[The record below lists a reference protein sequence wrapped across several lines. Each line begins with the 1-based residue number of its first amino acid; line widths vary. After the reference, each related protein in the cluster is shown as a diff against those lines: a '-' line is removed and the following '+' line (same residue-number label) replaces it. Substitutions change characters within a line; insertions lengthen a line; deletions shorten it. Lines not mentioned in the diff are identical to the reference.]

1 MGDEYEL
8 KLELTPEQ
16 VRSLPRNPL
25 VKSLS
30 QGRSATQKLYSTY
43 FDTPTRSLD
52 AHEMALR
59 VRRMGRRR
67 MQTLKVRANGPSG
80 LQHFK
85 EFECDIA
92 GEHPQ
97 LSNIME
103 KGLRALIDKE
113 KLAESVAPV
122 FTTDFT
128 RRRWRLSLQ
137 ETTIELALDQGEIR
151 SGDRTLPICE
161 AELEL
166 ISGRPSRIFELA
178 LSLQESMPFRLESR
192 TKARRGYDLA
202 ADFVPQP
209 VYGERPALA
218 RNISLRNAIL
228 SVARTCRDH
237 FRANEP
243 AVLSSTDPEGIHQM
257 RVGIRRLRALL
268 QAVRRFLPPARYEP
282 LARELGWLQR
292 ELGPARDW
300 DVFIAD
306 CLEPLASL
314 QPEDAGLARLLAD
327 AGALRATA
335 YEGARTALRSPRYA
349 RLVLQ
354 LNLSLAQ
361 DNVPGNRPL
370 LALPGMAKPWLDTAR
385 SGPAKEASGKRRRK
399 RARSGDDQQPY
410 DEAPLFMDAAPA
422 KDVVQ
427 RQAGKAYTRV
437 APLKELRADSMLS
450 RRHAADPGLDE
461 PARTFAEQ
469 LFAERGRKLKKCA
482 RGHEQLDEAQLHK
495 LRIEAKKLRYA
506 IEFFGNLFEGKATG
520 KTTKALSALQDSLG
534 GLNDAAVGHRLL
546 QELVHAHPDYGS
558 APEIAHAFGL
568 VNGWQA
574 HRLAEGRS
582 KFGLCWKHY
591 EDVALS

>member
-16 VRSLPRNPL
+16 VKSLPRNPL
-25 VKSLS
+25 VRSLT
-30 QGRSATQKLYSTY
+30 QGRSVAQKLHNTY

-67 MQTLKVRANGPSG
+67 MQTLKVRANGSSG

-85 EFECDIA
+85 EFECDIK
-92 GEHPQ
+92 GEQPQ
-97 LSNIME
+97 LSNIPE
-103 KGLRALIDKE
+103 KDLRALIVKE
-113 KLAESVAPV
+113 NLAAGVAPI

-128 RRRWRLSLQ
+128 RRRWRLSLE

-178 LSLQESMPFRLESR
+178 LSLQESMPFRLETR

-202 ADFVPQP
+202 ANFVAQP

-218 RNISLRNAIL
+218 PDISLRNAIL
-228 SVARTCRDH
+228 SVARACRDH

-243 AVLSSTDPEGIHQM
+243 AVLGGTDPEGIHQM

-306 CLEPLASL
+306 CLEPLAAL
-314 QPEDAGLARLLAD
+314 QPEDAGQARLLAD
-327 AGALRATA
+327 AGALRIAA
-335 YEGARTALRSPRYA
+335 YEEARAALRSPRYA

-354 LNLSLAQ
+354 LNLCLAQ
-361 DNVPGNRPL
+361 DDAPGNRPL
-370 LALPGMAKPWLDTAR
+370 LALPGMAKPWRDTAT
-385 SGPAKEASGKRRRK
+385 SEAAKEGPGKRRRE
-399 RARSGDDQQPY
+399 RSRGGDVQQQY
-410 DEAPLFMDAAPA
+410 GEAPLFFDVSPDDDAAP
-422 KDVVQ
+422 
-427 RQAGKAYTRV
+427 RQSGKA
-437 APLKELRADSMLS
+437 ASLKELHSVSLLS
-450 RRHAADPGLDE
+450 RRHAADPRLDE
-461 PARTFAEQ
+461 PARTFADQ
-469 LFAERGRKLKKCA
+469 LFAERGRKLKKRG
-482 RGHEQLDEAQLHK
+482 RGHEQLDKAQLHR
-495 LRIEAKKLRYA
+495 LRIQAKKLRYA
-506 IEFFGNLFEGKATG
+506 LEFFGSLFEGKAIG
-520 KTTKALSALQDSLG
+520 KAIKALSALQDSLG

-546 QELVHAHPDYGS
+546 HELERAHPEYDLT
-558 APEIAHAFGL
+558 PEVAHAFGL
-568 VNGWQA
+568 VTGWQTR
-574 HRLAEGRS
+574 RLAEGRA
-582 KFGLCWKHY
+582 KFGQCWKHY
-591 EDVALS
+591 EGVELT

>member
-16 VRSLPRNPL
+16 VKSLPRNPL
-25 VKSLS
+25 VRSLT
-30 QGRSATQKLYSTY
+30 QGRSVAQKLHNTY

-67 MQTLKVRANGPSG
+67 MQTLKVRANGTSG

-92 GEHPQ
+92 GEQPQ
-97 LSNIME
+97 LSNISE
-103 KGLRALIDKE
+103 KDLRALIVKE
-113 KLAESVAPV
+113 NLADGVAPV

-128 RRRWRLSLQ
+128 RRRWRLSLE

-202 ADFVPQP
+202 ANFVPKP

-218 RNISLRNAIL
+218 PDISLRNAIL
-228 SVARTCRDH
+228 SVARACRDH

-243 AVLSSTDPEGIHQM
+243 AVLGSTDPEGIHQM

-306 CLEPLASL
+306 CLEPLAAL
-314 QPEDAGLARLLAD
+314 QPEDAGQARLLAD
-327 AGALRATA
+327 AGALRIAA
-335 YEGARTALRSPRYA
+335 YEEARAALRSPRYA

-354 LNLSLAQ
+354 LNLCLAQ
-361 DNVPGNRPL
+361 DDAPGNRRL
-370 LALPGMAKPWLDTAR
+370 LALPGMAKPWRDTAP
-385 SGPAKEASGKRRRK
+385 SVAAKEGSGKRRRK
-399 RARSGDDQQPY
+399 RSRSGDVQQQY
-410 DEAPLFMDAAPA
+410 SEAPLFLDVSPDDDAAP
-422 KDVVQ
+422 
-427 RQAGKAYTRV
+427 RQSGKA
-437 APLKELRADSMLS
+437 ASLQELHADSMLS
-450 RRHAADPGLDE
+450 RRHAADPRLDE
-461 PARTFAEQ
+461 PARTFADQ
-469 LFAERGRKLKKCA
+469 LFAERGRKLKKRG

-495 LRIEAKKLRYA
+495 LRIQAKKLRYA
-506 IEFFGNLFEGKATG
+506 LEFFGSLFEGKAIG
-520 KTTKALSALQDSLG
+520 KAIKALSALQDSLG

-546 QELVHAHPDYGS
+546 QELERAHPEYGA
-558 APEIAHAFGL
+558 APEITHAFGL
-568 VNGWQA
+568 VTGWQA
-574 HRLAEGRS
+574 RRLAEGRS
-582 KFGLCWKHY
+582 NFGQCWKHY
-591 EDVALS
+591 EDVALT